1 MKLDLDVNYNYK
13 DDLGPN
19 KDPDK
24 YSDELGHD
32 HCKLWNSRWR
42 LGILKWSHFNRLS
55 TSINGV
61 DFVFTPDS
69 ITNSFVNS
77 KRRVNGN
84 YEYKIIEEY
93 GECVQELIKEY
104 RDTDYTIGSSIIF
117 PVSIEGDKIGWT
129 INIARGI
136 SFKVHDR
143 IDYTLE
149 CIKRFYEGND
159 ENPLSKALEKNKDF
173 FDLFND
179 FYDYVD
185 YFFLNDLI
193 DSNGNVKSFTDVI
206 DFSRA
211 FPMTE
216 EEYKKYI
223 NNTMG
228 FVKKRNKIIKKWV
241 DGN

>member
-1 MKLDLDVNYNYK
+1 M
-13 DDLGPN
+13 
-19 KDPDK
+19 
-24 YSDELGHD
+24 
-32 HCKLWNSRWR
+32 
-42 LGILKWSHFNRLS
+42 GILKWSHFNRLS